1 MDVLFGKMEYI
12 HGKDGNWMTDRFII
26 PGQWHT
32 VAPINYGYQECPSGH
47 RFGPAVRTHY
57 LLHFVFS
64 GCGFLEKDGAVH
76 SLAPGDIFVIHPGEI
91 TTYYASRQDP
101 WRYGWIGFT
110 SSAEL
115 DFLSTPV
122 LRQPPVRHIFRRL
135 RDCCDK
141 DCPDADVFAL
151 TFELLSI
158 LSQSNRRS
166 NLSASDYALYAKTHL
181 DNTYMQ
187 KVNIAQIAN
196 TLHIDRRY
204 LTAVFRKAY
213 GVAPQAYLTQLRLE
227 RAKDFLKSGYS
238 VTSAASMSGFSDLCN
253 FSRQFKAHFGYPP
266 SAFQRRS

>member
-1 MDVLFGKMEYI
+1 MA
-12 HGKDGNWMTDRFII
+12 DRFII

-32 VAPINYGYQECPSGH
+32 VAPINYGYEECPAGH
-47 RFGPAVRTHY
+47 RFGPAVRPYY

-64 GCGFLEKDGAVH
+64 GYGYLEKNGVTH
-76 SLAPGDIFVIHPGEI
+76 SLAPGDIFVILPGEL

-101 WRYGWIGFT
+101 WQYGWIGFT
-110 SSAEL
+110 SSAEF

-122 LRQPPVRHIFRRL
+122 IRQPPVRHIFHRI
-135 RDCCDK
+135 RDCCEK
-141 DCPDADVFAL
+141 DCQEADIFAL
-151 TFELLSI
+151 NFELLSI
-158 LSQSNRRS
+158 LAQRGGRS
-166 NLSASDYALYAKTHL
+166 SWVTADYALYAKIHM

-213 GVAPQAYLTQLRLE
+213 GVAPQEYLTRLRLE
-227 RAKDFLKSGYS
+227 RAKEFLKSGYN

-253 FSRQFKAHFGYPP
+253 FSRQFKKHFGEPP
-266 SAFQRRS
+266 SLFQRQI